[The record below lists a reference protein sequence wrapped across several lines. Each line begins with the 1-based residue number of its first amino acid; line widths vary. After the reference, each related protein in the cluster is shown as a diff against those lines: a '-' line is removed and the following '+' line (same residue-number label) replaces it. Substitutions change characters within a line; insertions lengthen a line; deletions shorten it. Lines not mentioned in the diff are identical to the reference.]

1 MKAVKMKACEIVLH
15 LCVKETVEGSSRGL
29 GREEEA
35 LLDGRKHPL

>member
-1 MKAVKMKACEIVLH
+1 MLH
-15 LCVKETVEGSSRGL
+15 QCVIDREEGSFRGL